1 MFSSPRYSLPARL
14 MHWIVALGVLALY
27 PLGLWATS
35 RAEANLWD
43 DLTNTLYAWHKTIG
57 FAVLILM
64 VLRLVIRVRGVAPPY
79 PRNLAAWEISAATGT
94 HHLLY
99 LLLFIV
105 PLLGWAGVTAFPAL
119 GILAGMHLPAMP
131 FLPTGEPLA
140 MSLFDWQAN
149 MAFVLGALLILHV
162 LAAIRHLVVK
172 RDGVVD
178 RMWFG
183 SN

>member
-14 MHWIVALGVLALY
+14 MHWVTALCVLVLFPLGV
-27 PLGLWATS
+27 WAS
-35 RAEANLWD
+35 WRAEADIWD
-43 DLTNTLYAWHKTIG
+43 DLTNTIFAWHKTIG

-64 VLRLVIRVRGVAPPY
+64 VLRVVIRLRSVVPAY
-79 PRNLAAWEISAATGT
+79 PRSMATWEISASKAT

-105 PLLGWAGVTAFPAL
+105 PLLGWAGATAFPAL
-119 GILAGMHLPAMP
+119 DILAGMHLPAMP
-131 FLPTGEPLA
+131 FIPTGEPLA
-140 MSLFDWQAN
+140 NSLFDWHENIAI
-149 MAFVLGALLILHV
+149 VLGVVLALHIA
-162 LAAIRHLVVK
+162 AAIRHLVVK
-172 RDGVVD
+172 RDRVVD

>member
-14 MHWIVALGVLALY
+14 MHWLVALCVLALY

-35 RAEANLWD
+35 RAEANIWD

-64 VLRLVIRVRGVAPPY
+64 VVRLVIRGRSVAPAY
-79 PRNLAAWEISAATGT
+79 PRNLAAWEISAAKGT
-94 HHLLY
+94 HHLIY
-99 LLLFIV
+99 LLLLVV

-119 GILAGMHLPAMP
+119 DIFGGMHLPAMP

-140 MSLFDWQAN
+140 MSLFDWHGN
-149 MAFVLGALLILHV
+149 VAFVLGAFLILHV
-162 LAAIRHLVVK
+162 AAAIRHLIFK
-172 RDGVVD
+172 RDGIVD